1 MLQTIFSLKAKDE
14 NRYLVFIASCIFP
27 CGFNSYSQVIVDY
40 PLAVLLGCAMLLL
53 GCSLA
58 GLFIGPLPDFSDPLL
73 VSLSHKHHE
82 IDAYTHVTLQS
93 VKSNTQPRLLI
104 TVSLMTDHL
113 MSLTELNYTHFHFT

>member
-14 NRYLVFIASCIFP
+14 NRYLVFIASCIFS

-58 GLFIGPLPDFSDPLL
+58 GLFIGPLPDFSNPLL

-82 IDAYTHVTLQS
+82 IDAYTQS
-93 VKSNTQPRLLI
+93 VKSNAQPRLLI

-113 MSLTELNYTHFHFT
+113 